1 MPVALTVELETA
13 TLAALDDL
21 AAKAHRSR
29 DWLVR
34 RALEDYVAAQ
44 ASDIAKMAA
53 GLAQADRGE
62 FAADDELD
70 RIEDELRAMS

>member
-1 MPVALTVELETA
+1 MPVPLTVERETA
-13 TLAALDDL
+13 TVAALDDL
-21 AAKAHRSR
+21 AAKAARSR

-44 ASDIAKMAA
+44 ASDIAKIEA

-62 FAADDELD
+62 FVADDELD